1 MRSIFESTNRFFC
14 MLARQSDS
22 GRPVVADCCFTKSSG
37 DCRPSPIGSVP

>member
-1 MRSIFESTNRFFC
+1 MFFC

-37 DCRPSPIGSVP
+37 DCFESPTVSVPWA